1 MKWSIDDFLYII
13 YPCRFQSDW
22 SGESA
27 LPCGYKPTTDDNQP
41 LVRTIYVS
49 TMAFV
54 QQVAPESY
62 ARRRNERWFHVCY
75 SFHSSY
81 GELREVIFFLRPH
94 HAYPNVI
101 PMGDTMPQV
110 GAGLRLM
117 ILCIINRGRPWRYSI
132 IPSPPDFQTGYQ
144 IRRNSNP
151 AGIPVF
157 AAIWGPDFRPGHYY

>member
-1 MKWSIDDFLYII
+1 MREIERNEGENLFLIMNIIDLSL
-13 YPCRFQSDW
+13 CRSQSDW

-41 LVRTIYVS
+41 LVRTIYIS

-110 GAGLRLM
+110 GAGVKLTFSPSSSRL
-117 ILCIINRGRPWRYSI
+117 S
-132 IPSPPDFQTGYQ
+132 
-144 IRRNSNP
+144 
-151 AGIPVF
+151 
-157 AAIWGPDFRPGHYY
+157 